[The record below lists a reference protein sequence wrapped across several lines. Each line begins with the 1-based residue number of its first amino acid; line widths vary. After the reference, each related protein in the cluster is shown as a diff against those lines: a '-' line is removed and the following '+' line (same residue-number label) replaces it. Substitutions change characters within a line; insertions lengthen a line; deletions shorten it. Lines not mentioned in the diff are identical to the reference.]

1 MVRKIENRLYKVNT
15 YASSIILEVDNNY
28 DEDVQELRQKLE
40 FDCIGYK
47 LNLMAKLAEMTVM
60 GYAIS
65 SVTEFNVDGSK
76 PKVAYASDKDFK
88 KIVKHYL
95 KMRGKDKE

>member
-15 YASSIILEVDNNY
+15 YASSILLEVDDTY
-28 DEDVQELRQKLE
+28 GEEVQELRKELE
-40 FDCIGYK
+40 LESLGHK
-47 LNLMAKLAEMTVM
+47 LNLLAKLAEMTVM

-65 SVTEFNVDGSK
+65 SVTEFNIDGSK
-76 PKVAYASDKDFK
+76 PKVAYANNKDFK

-95 KMRGKDKE
+95 KMMGKE

>member
-15 YASSIILEVDNNY
+15 YASSFVLEVDDNY
-28 DEDVQELRQKLE
+28 DEEVQELRKKLDLE
-40 FDCIGYK
+40 SLGYK
-47 LNLMAKLAEMTVM
+47 LNLLAKLAELTVM

-76 PKVAYASDKDFK
+76 PKVAYANDKDFK

-95 KMRGKDKE
+95 KMMGKE

>member
-15 YASSIILEVDNNY
+15 YASSIILEVDDSY
-28 DEDVQELRQKLE
+28 DEDVKELRQKLE

-95 KMRGKDKE
+95 KMMGKE

>member
-1 MVRKIENRLYKVNT
+1 MIRKIENRLYKVNT

-47 LNLMAKLAEMTVM
+47 LNLLAKLAEMK
-60 GYAIS
+60 IL
-65 SVTEFNVDGSK
+65 SVC
-76 PKVAYASDKDFK
+76 
-88 KIVKHYL
+88 VKSL
-95 KMRGKDKE
+95 ETK